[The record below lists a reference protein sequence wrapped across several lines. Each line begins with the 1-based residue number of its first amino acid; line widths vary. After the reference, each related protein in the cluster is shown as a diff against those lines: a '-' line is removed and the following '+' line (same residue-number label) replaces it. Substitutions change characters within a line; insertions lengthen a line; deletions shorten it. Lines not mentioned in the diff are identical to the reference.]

1 MPRRAA
7 APPGEPAPTCHRLA
21 GRGVSGR
28 GVAAPCIPLLLFG
41 LGLGL
46 ASGSV
51 ALWAQ
56 SPSESVTGPS
66 MPTQLPLSGQG
77 AQAGAVSVMQGTTN
91 AGGGNTVDS
100 IQSSVMVGMPYGG
113 SVPTG
118 VLTPGP
124 LSLTLADA
132 LKRGMQ
138 NNLGAISQ
146 SAAVSQSEGQRGV
159 AKSTLLPNL
168 NTGVSEVFE
177 RENLRTL
184 GVNFPGIPEA
194 VKFNYIDGR
203 AARLNQSVFD
213 LVRIDNLRSASES
226 LKASIKAVHNARDLI
241 VLAVGGSY
249 LQLIATQ
256 SRIVAAQAQVES
268 DKAIAKQAADRFAA
282 GLAVRVDQQ
291 RAQVQ
296 LGTDQQRLRSLQ
308 ADRDTQ
314 MLQFA
319 RIIGLPLGQ
328 QFLVADV
335 YGYSPMDQVT
345 QEVAL
350 QRAFGARADL
360 QAAQSSVRA
369 AEQNVKAARAERA
382 PQLAVSADFGG
393 AGVTPSHHSTSVYT
407 VAGTLTI
414 PLYEGGRIKAEVE
427 QADAALRQRKAEFEN
442 VRGQIDEDVRQA
454 FINLASAADQVG
466 IAVSNVELAHSTLQQ
481 SRDRFAAG
489 IADSVEVVQAEQ
501 TVVQADNDYIT
512 AVYEHNLAK
521 VSLARAM
528 GNAETNLPQLLRK

>member
-28 GVAAPCIPLLLFG
+28 GVAATCIPLLLFG

-268 DKAIAKQAADRFAA
+268 DKALPSRRRIALPRGSPCASISNARKSSWEPISS
-282 GLAVRVDQQ
+282 GCVRCRPIVTRRCCSS
-291 RAQVQ
+291 RASSAC
-296 LGTDQQRLRSLQ
+296 RS
-308 ADRDTQ
+308 DNSFWWRT
-314 MLQFA
+314 
-319 RIIGLPLGQ
+319 
-328 QFLVADV
+328 
-335 YGYSPMDQVT
+335 
-345 QEVAL
+345 
-350 QRAFGARADL
+350 
-360 QAAQSSVRA
+360 
-369 AEQNVKAARAERA
+369 
-382 PQLAVSADFGG
+382 
-393 AGVTPSHHSTSVYT
+393 STAT
-407 VAGTLTI
+407 RPWT
-414 PLYEGGRIKAEVE
+414 R
-427 QADAALRQRKAEFEN
+427 
-442 VRGQIDEDVRQA
+442 
-454 FINLASAADQVG
+454 
-466 IAVSNVELAHSTLQQ
+466 
-481 SRDRFAAG
+481 
-489 IADSVEVVQAEQ
+489 
-501 TVVQADNDYIT
+501 
-512 AVYEHNLAK
+512 
-521 VSLARAM
+521 
-528 GNAETNLPQLLRK
+528 

>member
-1 MPRRAA
+1 M
-7 APPGEPAPTCHRLA
+7 
-21 GRGVSGR
+21 
-28 GVAAPCIPLLLFG
+28 PLLA
-41 LGLGL
+41 LGLG
-46 ASGSV
+46 AG
-51 ALWAQ
+51 ALRAQ
-56 SPSESVTGPS
+56 SPSEMVTGPT
-66 MPTQLPLSGQG
+66 MPVQLPLSGQG
-77 AQAGAVSVMQGTTN
+77 AQTGAVGVVQGTTN
-91 AGGGNTVDS
+91 AGGGNTVNS
-100 IQSSVMVGMPYGG
+100 IQSSVTVQMPYGG

-118 VLTPGP
+118 VATPGP
-124 LSLTLADA
+124 LSLTLAEA
-132 LKRGMQ
+132 LKRGLH
-138 NNLGAISQ
+138 NNLGVIGQNAS
-146 SAAVSQSEGQRGV
+146 VSQAEGQRGV

-168 NTGVSEVFE
+168 NTGISEVFE

-184 GVNFPGIPEA
+184 GVSLASIPEA
-194 VKFNYIDGR
+194 SKFNYVDGR

-213 LVRIDNLRSASES
+213 LVRIDNLHSASES

-268 DKAIAKQAADRFAA
+268 DRAIAKQAADRFAA
-282 GLAVRVDQQ
+282 GVAVRVDQQ

-314 MLQFA
+314 MLQFG

-328 QFLVADV
+328 QFLIADD
-335 YGYSPMDQVT
+335 YGFRPMDEVT

-350 QRAFGARADL
+350 QRAFQARADL
-360 QAAQSSVRA
+360 QAAQASVRA
-369 AEQNVKAARAERA
+369 AELNVKAAHAERA
-382 PQLAVSADFGG
+382 PQLVVTADFGG
-393 AGVTPSHHSTSVYT
+393 AGTTPSQHSTSVYT

-427 QADAALRQRKAEFEN
+427 QADAAVRQRKAEFEN

-454 FINLASAADQVG
+454 FINLTSAADQVG

>member
-1 MPRRAA
+1 MAA
-7 APPGEPAPTCHRLA
+7 G
-21 GRGVSGR
+21 GRCVTL
-28 GVAAPCIPLLLFG
+28 V
-41 LGLGL
+41 LGLGFIVMAARGL
-46 ASGSV
+46 R
-51 ALWAQ
+51 AQ
-56 SPSESVTGPS
+56 TPSEQVTGPTS
-66 MPTQLPLSGQG
+66 AAQVPLSGQG
-77 AQAGAVSVMQGTTN
+77 SQAGAVSVTQGTTN
-91 AGGGNTVDS
+91 AGGGNTVNS
-100 IQSSVMVGMPYGG
+100 IQSTVTVGSPYNG

-118 VLTPGP
+118 PLSPGA
-124 LSLTLADA
+124 LSLTLGDA
-132 LKRGMQ
+132 LNRGLR

-146 SAAVSQSEGQRGV
+146 SASVSQAEGQRGV

-168 NTGVSEVFE
+168 NSGISEVFE

-184 GVNFPGIPEA
+184 GVSLALIPEA
-194 VKFNYIDGR
+194 SKFNYVDAR

-213 LVRIDNLRSASES
+213 LVRIDNLHSASEN

-256 SRIVAAQAQVES
+256 SRIVAAEAQVES

-314 MLQFA
+314 MLQFG

-328 QFLVADV
+328 RFQIAED
-335 YGYSPMDQVT
+335 YGFSAMTEVT
-345 QEVAL
+345 QDAAM
-350 QRAFGARADL
+350 QQAFANRADL
-360 QAAQSSVRA
+360 QAAAASVRA
-369 AEQNVKAARAERA
+369 AEETVKAAHAERA
-382 PQLAVSADFGG
+382 PQLAINADFGG
-393 AGVTPSHHSTSVYT
+393 AGTTPSQHSTGVYT
-407 VAGTLTI
+407 VGATLTI
-414 PLYEGGRIKAEVE
+414 PLYEGGRIKAEIE
-427 QADAALRQRKAEFEN
+427 EADAALRQRKAEMEN

-466 IAVSNVELAHSTLQQ
+466 IAESNVQLSHSTLQQ

-489 IADSVEVVQAEQ
+489 IADTVEVVQAEQ
-501 TVVQADNDYIT
+501 AVVQADNDYIT

-528 GNAETNLPQLLRK
+528 GNAEGNLPQLLRK